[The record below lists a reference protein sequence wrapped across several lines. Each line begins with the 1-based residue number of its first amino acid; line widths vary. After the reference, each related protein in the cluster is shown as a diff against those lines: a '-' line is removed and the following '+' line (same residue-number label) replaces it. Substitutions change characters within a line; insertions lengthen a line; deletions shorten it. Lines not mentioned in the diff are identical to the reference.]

1 MLDPAWQQP
10 DASWLTPRQ
19 VRLLA
24 RLEPRAPRASDL
36 LRRGY
41 DELAR
46 QDGLSWRCFVGHAF
60 REAMN
65 RLPGELAPADEGDR
79 THVRYG
85 DLVETVAALWPEGGV
100 VPEPLPAELV
110 DAIDTLVREHRQL
123 SGRLLDRATDLV
135 GSLRRGAGLST
146 EDARRHAVLWRRLQM
161 VFHGLA
167 HLREE
172 SAELVPVDEVER
184 AVALFEDL
192 VGALDSEPFYEITG
206 ELERLAALEAPTAA
220 ERDRVRVL
228 LASPQLVGAFLAVAS
243 PGWLEPLEA
252 AGVLAVDG
260 AAASLHPGLGYLVRV
275 AAERPDAVLGVMERH
290 AKDLDDNA
298 RSGMLDAAV
307 RMPAALAARVARL
320 AQRHWL
326 GATENPYV
334 LGARAAALAHCL
346 VDEGDAET
354 ALRLVRTLVSV
365 RHDVT
370 EVDGFEEFEG
380 LSRMVT
386 LTPNYFDPWGLRRFL
401 DGTVARVRVSLPGPT
416 LDVLVNQVRWA
427 LHEAVNLGGHDSS
440 WVSRPA
446 IEPHEQN
453 TPLDDAREALIDAIR
468 DSAELIA
475 ATDPDRVLALLDDEQ
490 PILRRIALHVL
501 RVSDAPAL
509 VSAARAVLVDRAAF
523 DDVESHHEY
532 ALLLAASFG
541 KLVPEDQATI
551 LGFIDDGPAYDNET
565 WSDEDRT
572 RYGEHWQRDRLSLI
586 ADALPPGWDARYAD
600 LVARRGEADHPEFQS
615 YMTSFS
621 GPTSP
626 IESDALA
633 ALGDDELLEFLQT
646 WTAPD
651 GFGEPSE
658 DGLART
664 TSQVVAADPERF
676 ARLAAGAAELP
687 ARQLRAVLHGLD
699 EAVRAQRSIGEW
711 TGVVSLLEHA
721 LTGDRDMRQGAAW
734 LLRTAVHAQAIP
746 IEHRERVW
754 GLLLDLA
761 ADPDPTPEREASW
774 GPAGGIELNSI
785 RPVALDAACD
795 YAAWVLTNKAADRVP
810 ELREVLDRALGAA
823 DADGTV
829 LGGRFANLFA
839 IDREW
844 AESSA
849 DALFA
854 SAAAWNGYVTRN
866 RVYADVVA
874 LLGDH
879 YERAVDDL
887 AQEQELTRAHQA
899 LISHVMT
906 MHWSGLDAAL
916 AERFFSVAGAA
927 HRVWAVRSVTRALRN
942 TDAEEQPI
950 AQLDALWRARLE
962 QLEPGDPEACEY
974 GGWFTHAALAPD
986 DAFSLL
992 IATLD
997 LADNHLT
1004 NAEEVL
1010 ERVAQLAG
1018 EHPAA
1023 ALAVLERVLTE
1034 AGERAWSIQAPARA
1048 VLTALLAGDEPTTEG
1063 ARSVIHDLGER
1074 GIHFARDLL
1083 RPTDV

>member
-24 RLEPRAPRASDL
+24 RLESRAPRTSDL

-41 DELAR
+41 EELAR

-65 RLPGELAPADEGDR
+65 RLPGELARAKEGDR
-79 THVRYG
+79 TRVQYG
-85 DLVETVAALWPEGGV
+85 DLVEALAALWPKDGV
-100 VPEPLPAELV
+100 VSEPLPAELV
-110 DAIDTLVREHRQL
+110 AAIDNLVREHRQL
-123 SGRLLDRATDLV
+123 SGRLLDRAMDLV
-135 GSLRRGAGLST
+135 GSLRRGAGLSAAET
-146 EDARRHAVLWRRLQM
+146 RRHAILWRRLQT

-172 SAELVPVDEVER
+172 GAELVPVDEVKR

-206 ELERLAALEAPTAA
+206 ELERLATLEAPTAV
-220 ERDRVRVL
+220 ERERARVL

-252 AGVLAVDG
+252 AGLLGADG
-260 AAASLHPGLGYLVRV
+260 AAASRRPGLGYLVRV
-275 AAERPDAVLGVMERH
+275 AADCPDAVLGVIERH
-290 AKDLDDNA
+290 AHDLDDNA
-298 RSGMLDAAV
+298 RSAMLEAAV
-307 RMPAALAARVARL
+307 HMPAARAARVARL

-326 GATENPYV
+326 GTAEHPYV
-334 LGARAAALAHCL
+334 VGARAAALARHL

-354 ALRLVRTLVSV
+354 ALQLVRALVSV

-370 EVDGFEEFEG
+370 EVEGFEEFDG
-380 LSRMVT
+380 LSPAVT
-386 LTPNYFDPWGLRRFL
+386 LKPKYFDAWGLQRFL
-401 DGTVARVRVSLPGPT
+401 DGTVARVRASLPGPT
-416 LDVLVNQVRWA
+416 LDALVKQVRWA
-427 LHEAVNLGGHDSS
+427 LHEAVKLGGHDSS

-453 TPLDDAREALIDAIR
+453 TPLDDAREALIDATR

-490 PILRRIALHVL
+490 PILRRIVLHVL
-501 RVSDAPAL
+501 RVVDGPAL
-509 VSAARAVLVDRAAF
+509 ESAARAVLVDRVAF

-532 ALLLAASFG
+532 ALLLAVRFG
-541 KLVPEDQATI
+541 ELAPEDQAAI
-551 LGFIDDGPAYDNET
+551 LGFIDDGPDYNNET
-565 WSDEDRT
+565 WSHEDRV
-572 RYGEHWQRDRLSLI
+572 RYTEYWQRDRLSLI
-586 ADALPPGWDARYAD
+586 ADALPTDWDGRYAD

-626 IESDALA
+626 IDVDALG
-633 ALGDDELLEFLQT
+633 ALADDEFLEFLQT
-646 WTAPD
+646 WIPPD

-658 DGLART
+658 DGLARR

-676 ARLAAGAAELP
+676 ARLAPGAAELP

-699 EAVRAQRSIGEW
+699 EALRAHRSIGEW
-711 TGVVSLLEHA
+711 TGVISLLEHA
-721 LTGDRDMRQGAAW
+721 LTGDRDMRQGVAW

-746 IEHRERVW
+746 IEHREAVW
-754 GLLLDLA
+754 ALLLDLA

-774 GPAGGIELNSI
+774 GPAGGIELNAI

-795 YAAWVLTNKAADRVP
+795 YAAWVLTNNAADHVP
-810 ELREVLDRALGAA
+810 ELREVLHRALGAG

-829 LGGRFANLFA
+829 LGARFANLFA

-844 AESSA
+844 AESNA

-854 SAAAWNGYVTRN
+854 SPTAWNAYVTRN
-866 RVYADVVA
+866 RVYRDVVA
-874 LLGDH
+874 LLADR
-879 YERAVDDL
+879 YERALDDL
-887 AQEQELTRAHQA
+887 AQEHELTRAHHA

-916 AERFFSVAGAA
+916 AERFFLVAGAE
-927 HRVWAVRSVTRALRN
+927 HRVWAVRSVTRALRK
-942 TDAEEQPI
+942 TDPEEQPI
-950 AQLDALWRARLE
+950 PQLDALWRARLE
-962 QLEPGDPEACEY
+962 HLEPGDPEACEY
-974 GGWFTHAALAPD
+974 GGWFAHAAIAST

-992 IATLD
+992 VATLD
-997 LADNHLT
+997 LAANHLT
-1004 NAEEVL
+1004 DAEEVL
-1010 ERVAQLAG
+1010 ERVAELAG
-1018 EHPAA
+1018 QHPAA
-1023 ALAVLERVLTE
+1023 ALAVLERVLAD
-1034 AGERAWSIQAPARA
+1034 AGQHAWSIQAPTRA
-1048 VLTALLAGDEPTTEG
+1048 VLTALLAGDEPTREG

-1083 RPTDV
+1083 PPTKA